1 MLKTTGVQIEATNL
15 TWPSLLTSIPFS
27 DALIV
32 TGALFWDRRR
42 PRLHTLPLAK
52 LGCYEMQ
59 ARTPA
64 VPEERARYN

>member
-1 MLKTTGVQIEATNL
+1 MLKTTGVQIEATTL
-15 TWPSLLTSIPFS
+15 HDLTSIPFS
-27 DALIV
+27 DALSV